1 MFITDIKTEYLNF
14 LNRQTNIVQVDDHVS
29 RITAPFLDAQN
40 DFIEI
45 YIVQQ
50 GENSFLL
57 TDDGITLDD
66 LEMQGV
72 HFEKASKRY
81 EILQH
86 ILYGLSIDIQE
97 NTLCTKADE
106 KNLAQKLYL
115 LTQAI
120 QKVSDLQV
128 LSREKINRL
137 FQEDVQ
143 RFFDQKNI
151 RCIADPLFIGKTKLQ
166 TKYDFV
172 IPKSQQAP
180 ERLIQTISSIDLNR
194 IKQILFGWSDTKE
207 VRDASSVLY
216 VLYDD
221 RIKKISDEH
230 RNALQAYHVDS
241 IPWTEINQNIQKLSA

>member
-1 MFITDIKTEYLNF
+1 MSISEMKNEYLNF
-14 LNRQTNIVQVDDHVS
+14 LYRQTNIIRINDQVS
-29 RITAPFLDAQN
+29 RITTPFLDAQN
-40 DFIEI
+40 DFVEI
-45 YIVQQ
+45 YIVQKD
-50 GENSFLL
+50 EDSFML
-57 TDDGITLDD
+57 TDDGITLND
-66 LEMQGV
+66 LGMQGV
-72 HFEKASKRY
+72 HFEKKSKRY

-97 NTLCTKADE
+97 NVLCTKADE
-106 KNLAQKLYL
+106 KSLAQKLYL

-128 LSREKINRL
+128 LSREKITRL
-137 FQEDVQ
+137 FQEDVK

-151 RCIADPLFIGKTKLQ
+151 RCIADPLFVGKTKLQ

-207 VRDASSVLY
+207 TRDVSSVLY

-221 RIKKISDEH
+221 RVKKISDEH
-230 RNALQAYHVDS
+230 LNALQAYQVES
-241 IPWTEINQNIQKLSA
+241 IPWTEIDQNIQKLSA